1 MWVSNQTVKHAHI
14 YLLGK
19 PHNQLQNIHRWT
31 ATIDVRLAVEMS
43 LHGTHVCLI
52 YPTHEHAQSKN
63 FCRPAHTSLLCIE
76 LRIRQFEFNVALRAR
91 RSYTSSN
98 FFPVLNTRV
107 NTHTHTPSL
116 SLSHTHWL
124 NFTAKS
130 NFSALYSTSRRTQM
144 SRGRHV
150 TSQL

>member
-1 MWVSNQTVKHAHI
+1 MWLSNQTAKHAHI

-31 ATIDVRLAVEMS
+31 ATIAVEMS

-63 FCRPAHTSLLCIE
+63 FCRPAHTSLICIE
-76 LRIRQFEFNVALRAR
+76 LCIRQFEFNVALRAR
-91 RSYTSSN
+91 RSYTSGN

-116 SLSHTHWL
+116 SLSHTHTL
-124 NFTAKS
+124 TNCSAKS
-130 NFSALYSTSRRTQM
+130 SFNALYSASRRTQL